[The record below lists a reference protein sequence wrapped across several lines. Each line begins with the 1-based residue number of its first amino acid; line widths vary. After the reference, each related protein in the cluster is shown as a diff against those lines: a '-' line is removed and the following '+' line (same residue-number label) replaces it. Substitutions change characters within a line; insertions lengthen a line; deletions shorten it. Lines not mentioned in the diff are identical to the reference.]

1 MASFSDQLQEIKTL
15 ISSNAKSYKSF
26 AYSTLLQLQEQCSS
40 DTCSIQSLVQ
50 ESQSVLSQIIVDIA
64 DDDEE
69 IASQALKCL
78 GFMIY
83 HPSLVVAIPEIHDGN
98 GRKMLATSQ
107 TEDGRVSFEE
117 TLKLQDSI
125 PSALMMTYSNIM
137 EYPNVPLV
145 NAHFVLEV
153 LLNAMLATFLQFE
166 AMLVMMF
173 IDVTAKMG
181 CVEDANFIVQS
192 LAELIV
198 TTKMKTVCN
207 LGVWCISIQQFSAS
221 FLATHFHC
229 LLRAIV
235 HALDNPIG
243 SLSTTYEAIQE
254 SFYAAK
260 QVAEYRCMAVMKL
273 VTELREKMINTSN
286 IWAPSIYRRLVSV
299 DKRERDMSERC
310 LLKIKSAILPP
321 SLTLSKA
328 LVIDMTQKLLP
339 GMKEMLN
346 LGMKVQTMQAWGW
359 FIRLLGSHAMKKRH
373 LVNEMLKIPELT
385 FSDHDPQVQISSQV
399 GSEHQR
405 FMPIPSKQ
413 CSIEPVPI
421 CLNIA
426 PRSGLI
432 RSGLISVVSLVT
444 EILGLPNSLFNVTW
458 VAWEGLID
466 ALIHPPLQAC
476 ETNKTAQENG
486 VQKSGTST
494 RNNSEI
500 QTYGFSK
507 SVKLIMTPLIGIML
521 SKCDISVRSSCL
533 NTWCYLLHKLDI
545 SVNDPLVVET
555 VLAPILEAV
564 FQTGPDSRS
573 IWLWNLCVDLFDDFV
588 LAKSRGVDCDLNH
601 QVSDLSARTSILGL
615 PIPGKCSWKHYPIKW
630 LSWDLSKLDFH
641 IKMICTLINQ
651 GSKLA
656 VLPENRILACEAAI
670 RIFRSVLKGVQIEM
684 KNPSVDYNQIL
695 LCLNTILRFTKKISE
710 DVGLADTGI
719 VELHYTFLQFVEAVT
734 TELEPSI
741 LGSPLYK
748 VAFDIKY
755 IDRPLSVYDIN
766 HAEVL
771 GIRSIAYMD
780 MASPVVYLTML
791 YVYIA
796 VHATFDAPKMEFILL
811 GVQKHFKFLMSL
823 YDPLENLC
831 ATIVLL
837 YKHMRVSCLNIWVAI
852 AQGLEDYIKDVKDL
866 SPLKTELDSYGCLA
880 VCHLLSYPFV
890 LRSCLPKQSS
900 LTKISGSSQRKLELE
915 HVTEVWKSLYGFV
928 NSASRFECSNT
939 NIFSEDLCSMLSRCL
954 DENSSKLDYDT
965 ELDPS
970 DKKQYLDLLSLCGDI
985 VIYILEHT
993 LTLRVNSEGTKNK
1006 DDDCS
1011 MSSSGI
1017 NSSLGLIARFMRMP
1031 CTIMGTD
1038 APICLAMTSSSLLQ
1052 WLSHV
1057 EKWDESTIHKLGL
1070 LWTETL
1076 NCLRRSQP
1084 PIIFDSSFL
1093 ELQAPLL
1100 EKTLDHPNPSISDS
1114 TIAFWNSTY
1123 SEQIQL
1129 DYPQSLCHVLD
1140 KLSRSGRINLCKRT
1154 PSFLQKCNSRV
1165 EVATPQRYKVTATKN
1180 RSSKR
1185 VELVEATVNDSGDK
1199 DKPSP
1204 SLKRKRLELT
1214 EHQKEVRRA
1223 QQGRERDTN
1232 GHGPGIRTYTSVDFS
1247 QGNEESQESQ
1257 EIRNPES
1264 IFEKLRRAS

>member
-15 ISSNAKSYKSF
+15 ISSNAKSYKPF
-26 AYSTLLQLQEQCSS
+26 AYSTLLQLQEQCGS
-40 DTCSIQSLVQ
+40 DTCSIQSLAQ

-117 TLKLQDSI
+117 TLKPQDSI
-125 PSALMMTYSNIM
+125 PPALMMTYSNIM

-243 SLSTTYEAIQE
+243 SLSTTYEAIQVYGQILCSYE
-254 SFYAAK
+254 VLSWLTWPPSSPYQFDSSKCNLCIRYLWHENNLKWLVQAQQPNISFT
-260 QVAEYRCMAVMKL
+260 AVMKL

-385 FSDHDPQVQISSQV
+385 FSDHDPQVQIASQV

-405 FMPIPSKQ
+405 FMLIPSKQ
-413 CSIEPVPI
+413 CSIESVPI

-486 VQKSGTST
+486 VQKSGTSR

-684 KNPSVDYNQIL
+684 KNPSIDYNQIL

-710 DVGLADTGI
+710 GVGLADTGI

-771 GIRSIAYMD
+771 
-780 MASPVVYLTML
+780 
-791 YVYIA
+791 

-900 LTKISGSSQRKLELE
+900 LTNIRGSSQRKLELE

-1057 EKWDESTIHKLGL
+1057 EKWMKAPFISLDYCGL
-1070 LWTETL
+1070 
-1076 NCLRRSQP
+1076 R
-1084 PIIFDSSFL
+1084 
-1093 ELQAPLL
+1093 PL
-1100 EKTLDHPNPSISDS
+1100 IACGGIS

>member
-1 MASFSDQLQEIKTL
+1 
-15 ISSNAKSYKSF
+15 
-26 AYSTLLQLQEQCSS
+26 
-40 DTCSIQSLVQ
+40 
-50 ESQSVLSQIIVDIA
+50 
-64 DDDEE
+64 
-69 IASQALKCL
+69 
-78 GFMIY
+78 MIY
-83 HPSLVVAIPEIHDGN
+83 HPSLVVAIP
-98 GRKMLATSQ
+98 
-107 TEDGRVSFEE
+107 
-117 TLKLQDSI
+117 
-125 PSALMMTYSNIM
+125 
-137 EYPNVPLV
+137 
-145 NAHFVLEV
+145 
-153 LLNAMLATFLQFE
+153 
-166 AMLVMMF
+166 
-173 IDVTAKMG
+173 
-181 CVEDANFIVQS
+181 VEDANFIVQS

-243 SLSTTYEAIQE
+243 SLSTTYEAIQ
-254 SFYAAK
+254 
-260 QVAEYRCMAVMKL
+260 AVMKL

-385 FSDHDPQVQISSQV
+385 FSDHDPQVQIASQ
-399 GSEHQR
+399 
-405 FMPIPSKQ
+405 
-413 CSIEPVPI
+413 
-421 CLNIA
+421 
-426 PRSGLI
+426 
-432 RSGLISVVSLVT
+432 
-444 EILGLPNSLFNVTW
+444 

-564 FQTGPDSRS
+564 FQTGLDSRS

-601 QVSDLSARTSILGL
+601 QVSDLSATTSILGL

-684 KNPSVDYNQIL
+684 KNPSIDYNQIL

-766 HAEVL
+766 YAEVL

-780 MASPVVYLTML
+780 MVSPVVYLTML

-1017 NSSLGLIARFMRMP
+1017 NSSLGLIARFMRIP

-1038 APICLAMTSSSLLQ
+1038 APICLAMTSRVFNALVRFVGHLHLKQNILSYIEIMSSSLLQ

-1070 LWTETL
+1070 LWTKTL
-1076 NCLRRSQP
+1076 NCLQRSQP

-1093 ELQAPLL
+1093 KLQAPLL
-1100 EKTLDHPNPSISDS
+1100 EKTLDHSNPSISDS

-1123 SEQIQL
+1123 GEQIQL

-1140 KLSRSGRINLCKRT
+1140 KLARSGRINLCKRT

-1165 EVATPQRYKVTATKN
+1165 EVAAPQRYKVTATKN

>member
-83 HPSLVVAIPEIHDGN
+83 HPSLVVAIP
-98 GRKMLATSQ
+98 
-107 TEDGRVSFEE
+107 
-117 TLKLQDSI
+117 
-125 PSALMMTYSNIM
+125 
-137 EYPNVPLV
+137 
-145 NAHFVLEV
+145 
-153 LLNAMLATFLQFE
+153 
-166 AMLVMMF
+166 
-173 IDVTAKMG
+173 
-181 CVEDANFIVQS
+181 VEDANFIVQS

-243 SLSTTYEAIQE
+243 SLSTTYEAIQ
-254 SFYAAK
+254 
-260 QVAEYRCMAVMKL
+260 AVMKL

-385 FSDHDPQVQISSQV
+385 FSDHDPQVQISSQ
-399 GSEHQR
+399 
-405 FMPIPSKQ
+405 
-413 CSIEPVPI
+413 
-421 CLNIA
+421 
-426 PRSGLI
+426 
-432 RSGLISVVSLVT
+432 
-444 EILGLPNSLFNVTW
+444 

-1038 APICLAMTSSSLLQ
+1038 APICLAMTSRVFNALVRFVGHLHLKQNILSYIEIMSSSLLQ